1 MKEKIQITIE
11 NLDDIRSVLKSIE
24 LLFTKLIYYYA
35 DTNTR
40 NLVIFILNVS
50 VWLGQVMTKLGI
62 DEDNYEEFLK

>member
-11 NLDDIRSVLKSIE
+11 NLDDIRSILKSIE

-40 NLVIFILNVS
+40 NLVIFILSVS
-50 VWLGQVMTKLGI
+50 VCLGQVMTKLGI